1 MASGK
6 HKNRWL
12 SGQLLGLVRKAEF
25 NSVTQH
31 SVSHSETRQG
41 FRETPQ
47 GRHGYSGKLVQ
58 QGTSAYSDEL
68 DCRSLMK
75 S

>member
-12 SGQLLGLVRKAEF
+12 SGQVLGLVRKAEF

-31 SVSHSETRQG
+31 SVPQRDLSGFWGNTSGQTWLLWESGSTRDFG
-41 FRETPQ
+41 
-47 GRHGYSGKLVQ
+47 L
-58 QGTSAYSDEL
+58 L
-68 DCRSLMK
+68 
-75 S
+75 